1 MSIMSRFRLRPEH
14 FLIHDHNVNL
24 PSMSAQCSNI
34 VTNADIDLYVLDELF
49 NVIPAIGLMRLR
61 LCYRSVNTGE

>member
-1 MSIMSRFRLRPEH
+1 
-14 FLIHDHNVNL
+14 
-24 PSMSAQCSNI
+24 MSAQCSNI